1 MDIFPSVKSNQST
14 SKPTD
19 ISIVIVNYNV
29 KEYLVNLLN
38 SIKNSKGNLKTEIF
52 VVDNHSTDGSVE
64 YLSPRFTDVHFIANQ
79 QNFGFGKANNQAIQ
93 LASGRYTLLL
103 NPDTLISE
111 DTLRVMF
118 DHMEANQNT
127 GAAGC
132 KLLNPDGSFAPES
145 RRSVPT
151 PFSALWKVL
160 GLTKLFPKNK
170 RFADYYLGWMD
181 ENQSGPVPVLSGA
194 FMFYRSSVLKELDGF
209 DERFF
214 MYGEDIDLSFRTT
227 QAGYQIDYIPTTSII
242 HYKGESTKKE
252 NLDYVI
258 VFNKA
263 MYQFFEKHY
272 SYAYTFIFKF
282 FVVLGIIFRAG
293 TSYIGSLFR
302 RFTQP
307 IIDLFI
313 LNLLVSIFFMIR
325 YNIDPNEFLEQYSTS
340 YLMVNAFL
348 TLFFIGFGRYYEL
361 YGLNKF
367 SVMSIIKAVTLSFM
381 GVVVITFFLREFAFS
396 RWILLFGAFTSSVIL
411 GFYRFWLKN
420 YSKKR
425 FSQTGTIKPV
435 RVLIVGVGNRTLDL
449 ISLIRSKIDWNYE
462 IVGVIVQNEIDWVD
476 RLENIPVIGRT
487 EHVPDLVRF
496 HSIDQLIFLGNTV
509 SNDEILN
516 IMTQIRKEDVF
527 FKIVPESMDFIIG
540 KSNVEYFDDIPLVD
554 VRLAYSVPWNQ
565 FLKRNLDFWM
575 SLFVLIIGLPV
586 MLPLLIFK
594 ILKYGFPQRI
604 EFYLDGH
611 HKSSLKLWLPY
622 EKSIWVNRYLQMFY
636 VLMGRISLVG
646 SPIIQDRKDVPLY
659 YKPGITGLR
668 QINETRLYR
677 DSEKEKF
684 ELFYVQNYS
693 IWMDLDILTK
703 TLFKDTHS
711 PDYVSKGDSL

>member
-1 MDIFPSVKSNQST
+1 MKSNQST
-14 SKPTD
+14 THATD

-38 SIKNSKGNLKTEIF
+38 SIKNSKGNLIVETF

-64 YLSPRFTDVHFIANQ
+64 YLTPRFPDVQFIANN
-79 QNFGFGKANNQAIQ
+79 QNVGFGKANNQAIRQ
-93 LASGRYTLLL
+93 ANGKYTLLL

-118 DHMEANQNT
+118 DHMEANPNT
-127 GAAGC
+127 AAAGC

-194 FMFYRSSVLKELDGF
+194 FMFFRTSVLKDLDGF

-214 MYGEDIDLSFRTT
+214 MYGEDIDLSYRTT
-227 QAGYQIDYIPTTSII
+227 QAGYQIDYVPTTSII

-293 TSYIGSLFR
+293 TSYVGSLFR

-307 IIDLFI
+307 IIDLLI
-313 LNLLVSIFFMIR
+313 LNILVFVFFMIR
-325 YNIDPNEFLEQYSTS
+325 YNIQPSEFLEQYSTS
-340 YLMVNAFL
+340 FLTVNAFL

-425 FSQTGTIKPV
+425 FSQTGTIKPI
-435 RVLIVGVGNRTLDL
+435 RVLIVGVGNRTVDL

-462 IVGVIVQNEIDWVD
+462 IVGVIVQNDVDWVD
-476 RLENIPVIGRT
+476 RLENIAVIGRT

-516 IMTQIRKEDVF
+516 IMTQIRREDVF

-575 SLFVLIIGLPV
+575 SLFILILGLPV
-586 MLPLLIFK
+586 MLPLLVFK
-594 ILKYGFPQRI
+594 IIKYGLPQRI

-622 EKSIWVNRYLQMFY
+622 EKSIWLNRYLQMFY
-636 VLMGRISLVG
+636 VLIGRISLVG

-677 DSEKEKF
+677 ETEKEKF

-693 IWMDLDILTK
+693 IWMDLDILIK

-711 PDYVSKGDSL
+711 PDYVSKSDSL